1 MSQTTHDK
9 LGVDNFK
16 DAYQILK
23 NNADKLEQADQIDI
37 DNLVSIVEESL
48 AAYRVCQ
55 SRIEAVEAA
64 LQSAFANAGAES
76 LIDGDDEA

>member
-1 MSQTTHDK
+1 MSQTMHDK